1 MPRASARGCTRGS
14 GTRPWLGLLRGCDV
28 NLHNYNQTIRQ
39 LMDAAE
45 QSCDEQFQ
53 ILHIALDD
61 DRDLILALIV
71 GEQLDGP
78 AAILDGLH
86 TLHLDRQQAR
96 NEIREFP
103 YGSTVKLH
111 WAGAERVI
119 GWAHRGEQGELLS
132 AYGRHPLDPNA
143 WIIVEEREVH

>member
-1 MPRASARGCTRGS
+1 M
-14 GTRPWLGLLRGCDV
+14 

-119 GWAHRGEQGELLS
+119 GWAHRGEQRELLS